1 MASPSVY
8 PTGTTI
14 YDPARAQNGYVL
26 ISVDFKDVYTKVDI
40 SEYIKEKPDF
50 NSPGDVPRPEDSD
63 VVFLMD
69 MNGNVVHSWKDLGNN
84 KKCYLLPNGNL
95 LSFSETRSEVT
106 EYDWDGNVVWNFASK
121 LGPHHDGR
129 RLENGNTLILC
140 YETCLPPL
148 LKKM

>member
-1 MASPSVY
+1 MKKMLAVAAALGLCVGMGASAMASPSVY

-84 KKCYLLPNGNL
+84 KKCYLLPNGNP
-95 LSFSETRSEVT
+95 ERS
-106 EYDWDGNVVWNFASK
+106 YRIR
-121 LGPHHDGR
+121 LGW
-129 RLENGNTLILC
+129 
-140 YETCLPPL
+140 
-148 LKKM
+148 